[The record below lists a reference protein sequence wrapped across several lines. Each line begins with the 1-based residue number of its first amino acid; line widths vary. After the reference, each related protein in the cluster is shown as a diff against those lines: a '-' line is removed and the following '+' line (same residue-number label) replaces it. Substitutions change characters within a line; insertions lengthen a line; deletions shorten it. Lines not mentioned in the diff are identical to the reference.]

1 MASIPSPVDRLLSG
15 LSWLPRVGRSDGR
28 AIEDALGDATLFEER
43 VPLGGAVLEAAY
55 AATDPPV
62 ARRLRS
68 EHVPLVLDL
77 HSLRFAGDGFLAV
90 ERIANLSYAP
100 NAPLAPADITE
111 TAARGLAASTA
122 RFSQEAFAATY
133 TVPGLPLRDKQLDAW
148 ITANRRLTEA
158 ACSLNGVTELERKPV
173 IALVAPGRKAMASP
187 ELVLDWLVDLPVAAV
202 YLQPLNF
209 QPARES
215 AEKLAAYIAY
225 IQACQE
231 VGIPVMCGRLGAFGL
246 VVQALIGASAFDS
259 GLGDAEGFT
268 FSSQQSQPRRGK
280 EGASD
285 GGGNRRIYFE
295 PLKTTLEG
303 KHALPLLEQPSVRS
317 RLTCKLG
324 CCRFRG
330 FEDLAARRRP
340 HYLRTRVAEVQ
351 ALASRPEPL
360 RVTAMAEELTT
371 AREHA
376 RVVRRALLAA
386 QVSPPSFEHLD
397 RWLGLLASGEQLR
410 LTG

>member
-15 LSWLPRVGRSDGR
+15 LSWLPRVGRNDGL

-68 EHVPLVLDL
+68 EHVPLILDL
-77 HSLRFAGDGFLAV
+77 HSLRFTGEGFLAV
-90 ERIANLSYAP
+90 ERIANLPYAP
-100 NAPLAPADITE
+100 AAPLAPAEITE
-111 TAARGLAASTA
+111 TSARDLAAGTA
-122 RFSQEAFAATY
+122 RFTQEAFAATY
-133 TVPGLPLRDKQLDAW
+133 TVPGLPLKDKPLDACVA
-148 ITANRRLTEA
+148 ANRRITEA
-158 ACSLNGVTELERKPV
+158 ACALNGAAELERKPV

-209 QPARES
+209 QPAQDS
-215 AEKLAAYIAY
+215 AEKLAAYLAY
-225 IQACQE
+225 IQACHE
-231 VGIPVMCGRLGAFGL
+231 VGLPVMCGRLGAFGL
-246 VVQALIGASAFDS
+246 VVQALVGASAFDS
-259 GLGDAEGFT
+259 GLGDAEGFS
-268 FSSQQSQPRRGK
+268 FSSQQSRPRRAK
-280 EGASD
+280 D
-285 GGGNRRIYFE
+285 DKPVGGGNRRIYFE
-295 PLKTTLEG
+295 ALKTTLQG
-303 KHALPLLEQPSVRS
+303 KHALPLLEEPSVRS
-317 RLTCKLG
+317 RLTCNLG

-340 HYLRTRVAEVQ
+340 HYLRTRVAEAE
-351 ALASRPEPL
+351 ALAGRPEPL
-360 RVTAMAEELTT
+360 RVTSMAEELST

-376 RVVRRALLAA
+376 RVVRRALFAA
-386 QVSPPSFEHLD
+386 KVSPPSFEHLD
-397 RWLGLLASGEQLR
+397 RWLGLLAHGEQLR